1 MCFKDFSTICNI
13 CQYFNINLIIL
24 QLETKAIVNVSV
36 YCVLRVLFDPN
47 LAKKSLFRG
56 NEINTKM
63 KSGNISISY
72 VYLNEKLLIKI
83 HLSSIRIIVL
93 FFFQQIRRENNGIY
107 NCNNLYVSNPRIHM
121 CHQVSIQQNNVSSV
135 VM

>member
-1 MCFKDFSTICNI
+1 MILKGISHCFFVWLSKYATKYESTYRQIGLWYLQLRYECNLKQI
-13 CQYFNINLIIL
+13 NIIIL

-36 YCVLRVLFDPN
+36 YCVFRVLFDPN

-93 FFFQQIRRENNGIY
+93 FFSTNQKRKQWNI
-107 NCNNLYVSNPRIHM
+107 
-121 CHQVSIQQNNVSSV
+121 
-135 VM
+135 